1 MTITQEDIARAG
13 VVGAGGAGF
22 PTHVKLSGK
31 ADTVVLN
38 AAECEP
44 LLHKDKEL
52 IRNDANKIVEGL
64 ARAVALVGA
73 KEAVI
78 GIKEK
83 YKDVVPYVAM
93 RSFMMM
99 FVSNTIADSRLAD
112 LTIDLDTV
120 GSSVYDM
127 TKLKEL
133 FFRGYESAVKALEAA
148 GYERKFPREE
158 IRL

>member
-1 MTITQEDIARAG
+1 MAITQEDIARAG

-52 IRNDANKIVEGL
+52 ILHNASLIVEGL
-64 ARAVALVGA
+64 SRATSLVGA

-78 GIKEK
+78 R
-83 YKDVVPYVAM
+83 Y
-93 RSFMMM
+93 
-99 FVSNTIADSRLAD
+99 
-112 LTIDLDTV
+112 
-120 GSSVYDM
+120 
-127 TKLKEL
+127 
-133 FFRGYESAVKALEAA
+133 
-148 GYERKFPREE
+148 
-158 IRL
+158 

>member
-1 MTITQEDIARAG
+1 MALTITTEDVARFG

-52 IRNDANKIVEGL
+52 ILRDAAAIVEGL
-64 ARAVALVGA
+64 ARAVEFVGA
-73 KEAVI
+73 KEAVV

-83 YKDVVPYVAM
+83 YAKVIAAM
-93 RSFMMM
+93 PMPRAIIIDGIKERKMKMIDF
-99 FVSNTIADSRLAD
+99 SR
-112 LTIDLDTV
+112 
-120 GSSVYDM
+120 
-127 TKLKEL
+127 K
-133 FFRGYESAVKALEAA
+133 KALYAIWME
-148 GYERKFPREE
+148 
-158 IRL
+158 